1 MQGKREAAAKWIQQR
16 RLAVGKSSLPPPHLT
31 GALGLGLL
39 LGLFLGHIIMRHQQV
54 CGCACARAASCVR
67 VCGRKTHTRCCVA
80 VCMQAIVLSHMYVAG
95 EHKA

>member
-1 MQGKREAAAKWIQQR
+1 MQGEREAAAKWIQQR

-39 LGLFLGHIIMRHQQV
+39 LGLFLGHLIMRHQQV
-54 CGCACARAASCVR
+54 CGCACPSSCML
-67 VCGRKTHTRCCVA
+67 CGSGKTHTLCCVY